1 MASAKDKLI
10 NDQRR
15 DYLES
20 VGIPREDVTEWVKK
34 WHALEMHCV
43 QTGKPLE
50 LTFFTYIDLAVEAGI
65 LDYKMIGKSLDSYQL
80 GRYGDV
86 GGYSVTNCRF
96 ITKRQ
101 NLKERNENGCMQRG
115 VEKRKQKDKAW
126 RKIVLLEK
134 DGEQLLFRGI
144 NIAAKHTGAM
154 QSNIVEVAKGKRKH
168 AKGYSVSYVSPD
180 DLHKY
185 SHLLIIDE

>member
-1 MASAKDKLI
+1 
-10 NDQRR
+10 
-15 DYLES
+15 
-20 VGIPREDVTEWVKK
+20 
-34 WHALEMHCV
+34 
-43 QTGKPLE
+43 
-50 LTFFTYIDLAVEAGI
+50 
-65 LDYKMIGKSLDSYQL
+65 MIGKSLDSYQL

-115 VEKRKQKDKAW
+115 MEKRKHKDKAR

-134 DGEQLLFRGI
+134 DGEQLLFRGLHV
-144 NIAAKHTGAM
+144 AANYLKDYA
-154 QSNIVEVAKGKRKH
+154 SNVCRMVKKGRGSI
-168 AKGYSVSYVSPD
+168 KGYSVSYVSPED
-180 DLHKY
+180 IHKY